1 GVASLSLSQTAFGC
15 AEAGANA
22 ETLTVTDV
30 NGNISTCSTTV
41 TVEDNV
47 APVALCRNVTVQ
59 LDANGNGSTS
69 AAAVDNGSNDA
80 CGVASLSLS
89 QTAFGCAEA
98 GANAETL
105 TVTDVNGNISTCSTT
120 VTVEDNI
127 APVAI
132 CLNTTVN
139 LEPNGTYA
147 LKPTDVYNAGA
158 SSDNCGIASVSFPPA
173 SFTCDQAGAAFPITV
188 TVEDFSG
195 NTDQCIAMVSV
206 EAGTALPA
214 GWAASDIGSQGA
226 GSSYDYDPCASN
238 NPNRGDFT
246 VSTGAY
252 NLIPN
257 NSDNLAF
264 IGRELCNNGGIQARI
279 EDVSGGYAGLMI
291 RESSAPGAKMVA
303 VYSNLTSLL
312 RREIRT
318 TDNGPRASNTSF
330 APFPYWLRLV
340 RQNDYIRAFY
350 RTSDNGSW
358 TLFHQAYLPMQ
369 PCVEMGL
376 AVFTT
381 DPNGQAQATFSQVQ
395 WRSNVGGN
403 SLALFNDGAAAAQPE
418 EREASVFP
426 NPARDAFTLAFSKA
440 PESGG
445 IAILRNQVGQ
455 VVGQRQLQPGEV
467 ATEWDVSSLPSG
479 LYLME
484 VRQEGW
490 PFQVIRMIKTN

>member
-1 GVASLSLSQTAFGC
+1 
-15 AEAGANA
+15 
-22 ETLTVTDV
+22 
-30 NGNISTCSTTV
+30 
-41 TVEDNV
+41 
-47 APVALCRNVTVQ
+47 
-59 LDANGNGSTS
+59 
-69 AAAVDNGSNDA
+69 
-80 CGVASLSLS
+80 
-89 QTAFGCAEA
+89 
-98 GANAETL
+98 
-105 TVTDVNGNISTCSTT
+105 
-120 VTVEDNI
+120 
-127 APVAI
+127 
-132 CLNTTVN
+132 
-139 LEPNGTYA
+139 
-147 LKPTDVYNAGA
+147 
-158 SSDNCGIASVSFPPA
+158 
-173 SFTCDQAGAAFPITV
+173 
-188 TVEDFSG
+188 
-195 NTDQCIAMVSV
+195 V
-206 EAGTALPA
+206 EAGTALPP
-214 GWAASDIGSQGA
+214 GWAASDIGDQGA

-279 EDVSGGYAGLMI
+279 GDVSGGYAGLMI

-318 TDNGPRASNTSF
+318 TDNGPGASATHF

-381 DPNGQAQATFSQVQ
+381 DPNGQAQASFSRVQ
-395 WRSNVGGN
+395 WRSNAGGN
-403 SLALFNDGAAAAQPE
+403 NLALFNEGAAAAQPE

-445 IAILRNQVGQ
+445 IAILRNQMGQ
-455 VVGQRQLQPGEV
+455 ALEQRQLLPGEA
-467 ATEWDVSSLPSG
+467 ATDWDISRLPGG
-479 LYLME
+479 LYLLE
-484 VRQEGW
+484 VRQEGG
-490 PFQVIRMIKTN
+490 PPQVLRVVKAN